1 MMVHQEAAA
10 AWKLVWLH
18 PGLQQVIRIK
28 KGREYPAFLPVLE
41 EFY

>member
-1 MMVHQEAAA
+1 VITRKLKLPGDAA
-10 AWKLVWLH
+10 AW
-18 PGLQQVIRIK
+18 QQVIRIK